1 MDQRYAGQGVIR
13 QQGDTPR
20 SYLVD
25 TPGGGELR
33 RNRRHLVRT
42 NPEENGENEHSETE
56 NVQQN
61 ESLSCH
67 TTERN
72 DGSEMIL
79 EQRPIREH
87 KLPSHLKDFVISK

>member
-1 MDQRYAGQGVIR
+1 MNLTQDQECGSKIR
-13 QQGDTPR
+13 RPR
-20 SYLVD
+20 SDQTTRRYTTFYLVD
-25 TPGGGELR
+25 TTGGCELR

-61 ESLSCH
+61 ESFSCQ

-79 EQRPIREH
+79 EQRPRR
-87 KLPSHLKDFVISK
+87 